1 MKSGAFKR
9 ALGLAFLY
17 LGLFVVIVLVQFS
30 RAPGLSEKYGALSV
44 NASYQKANR
53 GRAGLV
59 PEKVRF
65 SYAGLAFEISPKS
78 PVESLGADGA
88 ASALAL
94 ASVDKLPNGVRIK
107 LSPGVEVRA
116 TSDRGTP
123 ERFVLAA
130 TAPEGVSVLRLRVA
144 PSREVRFSEA
154 DGRRGL
160 SFSGASYD
168 LALGSA
174 TLDPSA
180 GILSLRPGDSGLAL
194 SRIPAPMAVKPS
206 PPAEGSVAQAPKD
219 PDAFKAEISA
229 WRDKVWSGIATTRF
243 DADKLAWKGP
253 DSASAFSEKAL
264 AAYLAESLA
273 RGVYSDALA
282 RARGAKDKW
291 PDKLGYLSAPYLGGL
306 VPKMKAFEASDLAE
320 AKRLAQ
326 LVADKSPMILEKEGL
341 LWFLIDRSPSSLAQ
355 DALRYLAGLD
365 PAKLT
370 VRQAI
375 GLLGC
380 VADSKSL
387 LKDEGNPL
395 RNQGAVADRLV
406 AAVRKSQNGYF
417 LITEDDGSTDLR
429 LSLLAGVDLVA
440 YGTASSKPALIGAGQ
455 SLVEGVLG
463 LADAQGF
470 EPSRV
475 LVASGALAQ
484 RNGTILPE
492 DIYPI
497 VADNSYYP
505 HETSFALDISPGI
518 WAWTCT
524 PSLTVQATSSR
535 YLFLATFPAGRSHYL
550 SFYGIRPFANIQ
562 LYDIDYNPDNDFE
575 SYDASGYLYNKSA
588 NALYMKM
595 KHKKDA
601 EDIKLSF

>member
-470 EPSRV
+470 EPSDASSSLQAPSLSETGRSCPRISIPSSPTTPITPTRR
-475 LVASGALAQ
+475 LSPSTSRPASGHGPALP
-484 RNGTILPE
+484 R
-492 DIYPI
+492 
-497 VADNSYYP
+497 
-505 HETSFALDISPGI
+505 SPCRR
-518 WAWTCT
+518 A
-524 PSLTVQATSSR
+524 SSR

-550 SFYGIRPFANIQ
+550 SFYGIKPFANIQ

-588 NALYMKM
+588 ARF
-595 KHKKDA
+595 
-601 EDIKLSF
+601 I